1 MIFCMNV
8 SVSANHIIATV
19 NQPVIGL
26 DAEDCESRALSYNK
40 VSDGEDTNGKKEST
54 VDDWDKDGGGKDG
67 SDAKEAIVQSQN
79 IGVSDYEHQKQKN
92 IAELWGILDKIK
104 EDHGYAELVKDIKKS
119 VQDKKGK
126 KKETKKKVSAT
137 EQRKLARQKAYDS
150 RYSSRHALTNS
161 I

>member
-1 MIFCMNV
+1 MLVPSMIFCMNV

-26 DAEDCESRALSYNK
+26 DAKDCESRALSYNK

-92 IAELWGILDKIK
+92 IAEL
-104 EDHGYAELVKDIKKS
+104 
-119 VQDKKGK
+119 
-126 KKETKKKVSAT
+126 
-137 EQRKLARQKAYDS
+137 
-150 RYSSRHALTNS
+150 
-161 I
+161 